1 MQNLVEQ
8 LCRMIPR
15 RVATICSV
23 SVWVPKALQYLEFAL
38 HTEQLDAE
46 LVHESI

>member
-8 LCRMIPR
+8 LCRMTQEELQQFARECMLKGI
-15 RVATICSV
+15 A
-23 SVWVPKALQYLEFAL
+23 VPLEFAL

-46 LVHESI
+46 LADESV